1 MRAMVAPGILEKKSH
16 SPIQMPHPGMKTGV
30 GSLLMRSAD
39 SAIQVTDEGIIPVKT
54 HGQISHVAIQPRT
67 VTAGGAHRAP
77 RNDHLVR
84 AVRGGVILTLVLG
97 SLGAAEAGTFSHASA
112 SHAAHHSV
120 VSKARHGKHARPMN
134 SGSGIGMTGPWMW

>member
-1 MRAMVAPGILEKKSH
+1 
-16 SPIQMPHPGMKTGV
+16 MPHPGMETGV

-67 VTAGGAHRAP
+67 VHAGGSHRAP

-97 SLGAAEAGTFSHASA
+97 SIGAAEAGSFSHASA
-112 SHAAHHSV
+112 SHAGGHSV
-120 VSKARHGKHARPMN
+120 VSKARQGKHARPMN
-134 SGSGIGMTGPWMW
+134 SGSGIGLTGPWMW